1 MRTLRTLFPVLFFV
15 VLIASGCTRS
25 SSAADVTYQE
35 YNTPRILELPPGA
48 RSPIVLVDDL
58 TGLDV
63 PLTGAM
69 ETMESGRVSI
79 HLPQLPMGRFVASW
93 EGGKFTMD
101 VSNAGQASFDY
112 SEKSTD
118 DANVPYHFL
127 LLAAGFATGLLV
139 FKRSRK
145 LATLVVTSTL
155 LLSAG
160 VWRTTAEPRTLYGQ
174 VAWDACN
181 LEPNG
186 DAATS
191 CKVNTLLKHIHDGQ
205 VPALAALVASNND
218 PLCHEVVHRVGFHT
232 WRTTRD
238 TALAQSIMVP
248 GCDNGLIHGIVESMA
263 TFTEDEKFPELLL
276 EFCAA
281 NADEFAK
288 RACLHGGG
296 HATIWRSNG
305 DITRAWELCEKLPT
319 GRIPG
324 VNVYDECMG
333 SSVMEWADRWK
344 EGQKN
349 GKLTVLPETAEP
361 MELCLMGPDSRLFKS
376 GCYMGTNYRTGNAAN
391 AARWCVEEE
400 SAVHLDACFMAV
412 GENLPYF
419 ELPLIVTPDIKL
431 LPSMALNHST
441 ACSMAPTVSA
451 RDACMTALSR
461 VYVTMRLSKSEGNE
475 VCRTVSQ
482 ELAPAC
488 LNGIQEAETAFRL
501 QGRTLS

>member
-1 MRTLRTLFPVLFFV
+1 MRTVRTLFPVLAFV
-15 VLIASGCTRS
+15 VLIASGCMRS
-25 SSAADVTYQE
+25 SSADVTYQE
-35 YNTPRILELPPGA
+35 YNTPNILDLPPGA
-48 RSPIVLVDDL
+48 QSPIVLVDDL
-58 TGLDV
+58 TGLHV

-69 ETMESGRVSI
+69 ETTESGRVSI

-93 EGGKFTMD
+93 EGGEFTVD
-101 VSNAGQASFDY
+101 VSNAGETSFDY
-112 SEKSTD
+112 SERSAD
-118 DANVPYHFL
+118 DTNVPYHFL

-145 LATLVVTSTL
+145 LSALAAIGTL

-160 VWRTTAEPRTLYGQ
+160 VWRATTEPRTLYGQ

-181 LEPNG
+181 LEANG

-191 CKVNTLLKHIHDGQ
+191 CKVNTLLEHIDDGQ
-205 VPALAALVASNND
+205 IPALAALVASNND

-238 TALAQSIMVP
+238 MALAQSIMVP

-263 TFTEDEKFPELLL
+263 TFTEDEEFPELLL
-276 EFCAA
+276 EFCGA

-296 HATIWRSNG
+296 HATIWRTNG

-319 GRIPG
+319 DRIPG
-324 VNVYDECMG
+324 IDIYDECMG
-333 SSVMEWADRWK
+333 SSVMEWADRWE

-349 GKLTVLPETAEP
+349 GNLTVLPKIAEP
-361 MELCLMGPDSRLFKS
+361 MELCRLGPDTFLFKS
-376 GCYMGTNYRTGNAAN
+376 GCYMGTNHRTGTASN
-391 AARWCVEEE
+391 AARWCGEKEP
-400 SAVHLDACFMAV
+400 AVNHDACFSAI

-419 ELPLIVTPDIKL
+419 ELPLIPTPDIKL
-431 LPSMALNHST
+431 VPSMALNHST
-441 ACSMAPTVSA
+441 ACSMAPTASA

-461 VYVTMRLSKSEGNE
+461 VFVSMRMSKSEGNE
-475 VCRTVSQ
+475 VCRAVSR
-482 ELAPAC
+482 ELVPAC
-488 LNGIQEAETAFRL
+488 LKGILEAETSFRI